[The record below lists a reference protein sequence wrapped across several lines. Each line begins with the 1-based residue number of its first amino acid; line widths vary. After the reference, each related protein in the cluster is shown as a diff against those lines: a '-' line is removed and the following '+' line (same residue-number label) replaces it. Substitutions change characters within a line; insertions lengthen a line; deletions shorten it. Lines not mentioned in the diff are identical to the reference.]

1 VNKKINTEET
11 PQLAL
16 DQERQKDHKCQGRH
30 SKHEPRNA
38 SIYEQKES

>member
-1 VNKKINTEET
+1 MNKKINTEET

-30 SKHEPRNA
+30 SKTW
-38 SIYEQKES
+38 SKKCKYLWTKES